1 MQPCASP
8 EGTLGKGNLIAL
20 WWSLV
25 LLMDTNEGKNF
36 LPLAEE
42 KILKIFLWK
51 INKALLRV
59 LWAV

>member
-25 LLMDTNEGKNF
+25 LLMDTNQGKNF
-36 LPLAEE
+36 LPLAEGKNLE
-42 KILKIFLWK
+42 
-51 INKALLRV
+51 NKK
-59 LWAV
+59 